1 MSRARFAL
9 LTLLLML
16 PSALSAQTPR
26 SPRVSLGIFAEP
38 NVGDWL
44 TAHLPE
50 LQACAADAEGPM
62 LPGYIHFALSVS
74 PTGELDEIRIESD
87 EVMNRGFA
95 SCAEHIVRGVP
106 LEGRGRPAVV
116 HIPIRVER

>member
-1 MSRARFAL
+1 MPRARYAL
-9 LTLLLML
+9 LALSLMV
-16 PSALSAQTPR
+16 PSALSAQPR

-44 TAHLPE
+44 SAHLPE

-62 LPGYIHFALSVS
+62 LPGFIHFALSVS

-87 EVMNRGFA
+87 DVQNRGFA